1 MSTMCYRKFRK
12 FGEAVTLPDITSRL
26 ENVKGSGDKFTARC
40 PCHDDKHNSLSV
52 SQGDNDNIL
61 IHCHAG
67 CLTENIVSTLGFN
80 MSDLFHEAVPDKFLD
95 RRRGK
100 AQQEGKW
107 PLLPRPHMGCLSCCS
122 DGTW

>member
-1 MSTMCYRKFRK
+1 MKSAIEWTRQTWNPATGCTKISPGCKHCYAEVMARRLHAMGAPGYENEFRL
-12 FGEAVTLPDITSRL
+12 TLHPDRL
-26 ENVKGSGDKFTARC
+26 EKPLACKKPTMFFV
-40 PCHDDKHNSLSV
+40 NS
-52 SQGDNDNIL
+52 
-61 IHCHAG
+61 
-67 CLTENIVSTLGFN
+67 